1 MTCRTILATTKQM
14 RRPKRQ
20 SRTNLR
26 TSRCIRRFTSSTPT
40 SCSPSG
46 LRAGFLRRCPRQS
59 SFGASSN
66 EQGRLHR
73 DLPRPKQATT
83 SNGTTPSRG
92 GCATG
97 AGVRRR
103 MPGHPLTRGDVCL
116 SILAYPTSSSRDR
129 GQVTKCGPEL
139 LLRGLPYWRA
149 SSAELSRSTGFAT
162 LQILATLSIAAKVST
177 SSERESIQTR
187 EKTSSGGF
195 LTTVGR
201 STSPPVTRAASS
213 RPQPLRRARQPPPR
227 VLRQRSRR
235 LRPSRRRWVA
245 LPRCIQFASCLS
257 CLSHQMC
264 LLRIL
269 ISRSNTEGRSH
280 GQIHPW
286 PVAGVA
292 SV

>member
-1 MTCRTILATTKQM
+1 MTFRTILATTKPM

-26 TSRCIRRFTSSTPT
+26 TSRCIRRFTSSTLT
-40 SCSPSG
+40 SCSPSD
-46 LRAGFLRRCPRQS
+46 LRAGYLRICPRQS
-59 SFGASSN
+59 NFGASYN
-66 EQGRLHR
+66 AQGRLHR

-116 SILAYPTSSSRDR
+116 LILAYPTSSSRAR
-129 GQVTKCGPEL
+129 GRVTKCGPEL

-162 LQILATLSIAAKVST
+162 LQILATPSIAAKVST

-187 EKTSSGGF
+187 EKTSSGGI

-201 STSPPVTRAASS
+201 STILLAIRAVSS
-213 RPQPLRRARQPPPR
+213 RFQPLLQARQFPP
-227 VLRQRSRR
+227 
-235 LRPSRRRWVA
+235 
-245 LPRCIQFASCLS
+245 
-257 CLSHQMC
+257 
-264 LLRIL
+264 
-269 ISRSNTEGRSH
+269 
-280 GQIHPW
+280 
-286 PVAGVA
+286 
-292 SV
+292 